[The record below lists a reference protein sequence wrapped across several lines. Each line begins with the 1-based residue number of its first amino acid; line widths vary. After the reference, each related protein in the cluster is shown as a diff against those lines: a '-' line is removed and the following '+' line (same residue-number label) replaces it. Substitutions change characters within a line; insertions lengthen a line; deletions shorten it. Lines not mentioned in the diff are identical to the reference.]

1 MSYAPWFERIANAV
15 DAVRA
20 AGSSEVNEAA
30 GYRVGRRYAHP
41 PGSGEDPMGYPSTPC
56 GVEVLKVKR
65 VIRDADGNTECIV
78 EFFEAEVVAGG
89 AIVFG

>member
-1 MSYAPWFERIANAV
+1 VSYAPWFERIANAV

-30 GYRVGRRYAHP
+30 AAELDAAMRTHLGPVKIRWGTRP
-41 PGSGEDPMGYPSTPC
+41 PPC

-65 VIRDADGNTECIV
+65 VIRDADGNTERIV